1 MKLRLT
7 QKHFD
12 RPPPCSP
19 GKGREEL
26 CDTALPGLY
35 LELRATSPDWAS
47 VYLRYRNTSNK
58 TAHAKLGTTLDLTLK
73 DARVKARQLKAEIA
87 LGADPQAE
95 AQQRKA
101 VPTWHAFFTDSY
113 LPHAKQTKRTWKNDA
128 DMHRLR
134 LGPRFGATPING
146 ITRQEVQQFHNELR
160 ESGMAPATADHHLKL
175 LRHALNLAVDWG
187 LLQANPAAR
196 VKQFNVF
203 NEVERYLTD
212 PELRRL
218 LEVLKAHENRPVACA
233 VLWLLATGA
242 RVGEALAAEWP
253 DIDRGNRVWVVHA
266 TNSKS
271 KKLRSIPL
279 NDVALGVLDELQTL
293 PRYQPGGRLF
303 IGKRGPLGT
312 INKVW
317 YGIRDAA
324 GLESFTLHCLRH
336 SHASLL
342 VNSGHSLYEVQR
354 VLGHSD
360 PKVTMRYSHLSQESL
375 QSAANSASDRIK
387 AAMGE

>member
-1 MKLRLT
+1 MPKINLT
-7 QKHFD
+7 QRFCDKPT
-12 RPPPCSP
+12 PPPA
-19 GKGREEL
+19 GKRRIEH
-26 CDTALPGLY
+26 CDTTLPGLY
-35 LELRATSPDWAS
+35 LEVRDTSL
-47 VYLRYRNTSNK
+47 VGTYYQRYKNAAGK
-58 TAHAKLGTTLDLTLK
+58 TAH
-73 DARVKARQLKAEIA
+73 VKIGRASDISLKAARARAQQLRTDIQS
-87 LGADPQAE
+87 GSDPQADTR
-95 AQQRKA
+95 QRKA
-101 VPTWHAFFTDSY
+101 VPTWNAFFTHSY
-113 LPHAKQTKRTWKNDA
+113 LPHAKQKKRTWKNDA

-134 LGPRFGATPING
+134 LGPRFGATPINR
-146 ITRQEVQQFHNELR
+146 ISRQEVQQFHNELR
-160 ESGMAPATADHHLKL
+160 ESGIAPATADHHLKL

-203 NEVERYLTD
+203 NEVERYLSEV
-212 PELRRL
+212 ELRRL
-218 LEVLKAHENRPVACA
+218 LAVLKSHENRPVSCA
-233 VLWLLATGA
+233 VLWLLCTGS
-242 RVGEALAAEWP
+242 RVGEMLAAEWP

-293 PRYQPGGRLF
+293 PRYQPDGRLF

-324 GLESFTLHCLRH
+324 GLENFTLHCLRH

-375 QSAANSASDRIK
+375 QGAANSAGDRIK
-387 AAMGE
+387 AAMAE